1 MITAQSR
8 YKIYADRRRSPLS
21 FEVGDHVFL
30 KVSPRR
36 GISRFGKKGKLTP
49 RFIGPFDI
57 IAKIGDVVYRLA
69 LPPSISHVHDVFHV
83 SMLRKY
89 HPDPSHVLDWSHIE
103 LEPDVS
109 YEERPIRILD
119 SREQVLRGKT
129 IYLLKILWSNHG
141 FEEATWEREDEIRS
155 KYPDLFG

>member
-1 MITAQSR
+1 M
-8 YKIYADRRRSPLS
+8 
-21 FEVGDHVFL
+21 
-30 KVSPRR
+30 
-36 GISRFGKKGKLTP
+36 TP
-49 RFIGPFDI
+49 RFIGPFEI
-57 IAKIGDVVYRLA
+57 IAKIGDVAYRLA

-103 LEPDVS
+103 LEPDIS

-119 SREQVLRGKT
+119 SREQVLRGIT
-129 IYLLKILWSNHG
+129 IHLLKILWSNHG

-155 KYPDLFG
+155 KYPDLFA

>member
-1 MITAQSR
+1 MQSR
-8 YKIYADRRRSPLS
+8 YKSYEDRHRSPLS

-36 GISRFGKKGKLTP
+36 GISQFGKKGKLTP

-57 IAKIGDVVYRLA
+57 IAKIGDVAYRLA
-69 LPPSISHVHDVFHV
+69 LPSSISHVHDVFHV

-103 LEPDVS
+103 FESDVS

-129 IYLLKILWSNHG
+129 IHLLKILWSNHG
-141 FEEATWEREDEIRS
+141 MEEAT
-155 KYPDLFG
+155 